1 MNHSTGTGKPLV
13 SVIIPTHNR
22 ATLLP
27 TALDSVY
34 VQEGIGEQFDLEVIV
49 VDDAST
55 DSTPDIVRRSYPSA
69 RYIRLP
75 KNRGVSGARNSGL
88 AASQGAFV
96 AFLDDDD
103 VWLPHRLRAQL
114 PVLERHPEAGAV
126 YSQVYYSYC
135 NRVAKKYPDL
145 SRAGSGWVFKSL
157 LMGNFMTPQSVLVRR
172 EAFERTGYFDEHLS
186 SHEDWDMWLRLSFHF
201 PFLFQAGV
209 VAVYNAAPD
218 GLWLGVPRDVQEG
231 SCTRVIEKALQM
243 LPESPAY
250 MELKRTARARVA
262 LAYAPTWAKEL
273 AVLHAHPDVA
283 RHNWAQ
289 RYVRRWVCK
298 QALKTGSPISI
309 ARELCTQVKSAIPHR
324 GLRARWRLGKM
335 LAEIWAEI
343 ARSLAAGSPP
353 REQDAA
359 YAATRAV
366 AQLPSYIMQLTLA
379 RIIVRGVL
387 SRSQG

>member
-1 MNHSTGTGKPLV
+1 MNHRTGTGKPLV
-13 SVIIPTHNR
+13 SAIIPTHNR

-34 VQEGIGEQFDLEVIV
+34 AQEGIGEQFDLEVIV

-55 DSTPDIVRRSYPSA
+55 DSTPNIVRQSYPSA
-69 RYIRLP
+69 RYIRLG
-75 KNRGVSGARNSGL
+75 KNQGVSGARNSGL

-126 YSQVYYSYC
+126 YGQVYYPSR
-135 NRVAKKYPDL
+135 NRVGQEYPEL
-145 SRAGSGWVFKSL
+145 SRARSGWVFKSL
-157 LMGNFMTPQSVLVRR
+157 LMGNFMTVHSVLVRR
-172 EAFERTGYFDEHLS
+172 EALEKTGYFDERLS

-201 PFLFQAGV
+201 PFLFLPGV
-209 VAVYNAAPD
+209 VAVYNVAPD
-218 GLWLGVPRDVQEG
+218 GLWLGTRVEAEG
-231 SCTRVIEKALQM
+231 AGCTRVIEKALQM

-250 MELKRTARARVA
+250 TELKRTARARVA
-262 LAYAPTWAKEL
+262 LAYAPTWAKQL
-273 AVLHAHPDVA
+273 AVLQANPGIA

-289 RYVRRWVCK
+289 RYVRRWVCN
-298 QALKTGSPISI
+298 QALKTESPVSS
-309 ARELCTQVKSAIPHR
+309 ARELCTQVKAATTHR
-324 GLRARWRLGKM
+324 GLRGRWWLRKM
-335 LAEIWAEI
+335 LAEIWGEI
-343 ARSLAAGSPP
+343 ARSLASGSQA
-353 REQDAA
+353 RERDAA

-366 AQLPSYIMQLTLA
+366 AQLPSYIMQMTLA